1 MKITRAMEL
10 VAAARILKAQQRV
23 EHSRPYSDL
32 IAQMLGDLSRTRGLT
47 HPLLQEREARTAAV
61 LLLASDRGL
70 VGPYNANVLRA
81 GEGLLRELEERGLT
95 TSLYLVGRKSAAFF
109 RFRQRPAA
117 QAWAGFSDA
126 PTYAHAK
133 EIAATLLAANGQGE
147 ADELYCVFTNFVSS
161 FVQRPVVRRL
171 VPLTLDEE
179 ESSERSVPDYEFEP
193 DADTVL
199 ESLVPRYVEVR
210 IFAAL
215 LEASA
220 SEQAARRKAM
230 NAATENAKKM
240 VTSLT
245 QEFNGARQSE
255 ITQEIMEIVGG
266 AEAFRKTG
274 SDG

>member
-1 MKITRAMEL
+1 M
-10 VAAARILKAQQRV
+10 
-23 EHSRPYSDL
+23 
-32 IAQMLGDLSRTRGLT
+32 
-47 HPLLQEREARTAAV
+47 
-61 LLLASDRGL
+61 
-70 VGPYNANVLRA
+70 
-81 GEGLLRELEERGLT
+81 
-95 TSLYLVGRKSAAFF
+95 
-109 RFRQRPAA
+109 
-117 QAWAGFSDA
+117 
-126 PTYAHAK
+126 
-133 EIAATLLAANGQGE
+133 
-147 ADELYCVFTNFVSS
+147 
-161 FVQRPVVRRL
+161 
-171 VPLTLDEE
+171 
-179 ESSERSVPDYEFEP
+179 
-193 DADTVL
+193 L